1 MHLKRPRNRGKEEQ
15 EEQEEEQEEEKN
27 SLIIARTT
35 DRGTRIP
42 CRVRRLR

>member
-15 EEQEEEQEEEKN
+15 EEEEEEEEKKN

-42 CRVRRLR
+42 CRVRRLG